1 VPSHAAKPESRAPHL
16 SFRPRELRRRFYSPA
31 FLGMFDRFQ
40 EAVNGAVPA
49 GSVVLDAGC
58 GRGRTFLYR
67 RRLPSVR
74 VVGLDLSPHAR
85 DNPNVDSQVRGT
97 VETLPFPDASFDAVL
112 CTHVAEHLPHP
123 EAAFGE
129 MARVLRPGGRLLLLT
144 PNRRHYVPL
153 VARVLPLRL
162 HVAVSRRRGLNQHDV
177 FPTLYRANTPA
188 DLRRLVR
195 GAGLCLERLQA
206 FETEPEYLAFHPLA
220 YAAGVAY
227 ERVVNRFRALAPLRV
242 NLLLVARKV

>member
-1 VPSHAAKPESRAPHL
+1 MSHL

-40 EAVNGAVPA
+40 EAVNGCVPA

-58 GRGRTFLYR
+58 GRGQTFLYR

-123 EAAFGE
+123 EVAFRE

-153 VARVLPLRL
+153 IARLLPLRL
-162 HVAVSRRRGLNQHDV
+162 HVAVSRRRGLNEHDV
-177 FPTLYRANTPA
+177 FPTRYRANTAA

-195 GAGLCLERLQA
+195 GAGLRLERLEA
-206 FETEPEYLAFHPLA
+206 FETEPEYLAFHPLT
-220 YAAGVAY
+220 YAAGVLF
-227 ERVVNRFRALAPLRV
+227 ERLVNRFRALAPLRV
-242 NLLLVARKV
+242 NLLLVARKAG

>member
-1 VPSHAAKPESRAPHL
+1 MPGL
-16 SFRPRELRRRFYSPA
+16 SFRPRELRRRFYSPG

-40 EAVNGAVPA
+40 AAINVSVPP

-85 DNPNVDSQVRGT
+85 DNPNVDSQVTGT
-97 VETLPFPDASFDAVL
+97 LEALPFPDASFDAVL
-112 CTHVAEHLPHP
+112 CTHVAEHLACP
-123 EAAFGE
+123 EAAFNE

-153 VARVLPLRL
+153 LARLLPMRL
-162 HVAVSRRRGLNQHDV
+162 HAALNRRRGLNERDA
-177 FPTLYRANTPA
+177 FPTLYRANTAA

-195 GAGLCLERLQA
+195 GAGLSLERLEA
-206 FETEPEYLAFHPLA
+206 FETEPEYLAFHPLP
-220 YAAGVAY
+220 YAAGVVY
-227 ERVVNRFRALAPLRV
+227 ERAVNRFRALTALRV
-242 NLLLVARKV
+242 NLLLVARKG

>member
-1 VPSHAAKPESRAPHL
+1 MPGL
-16 SFRPRELRRRFYSPA
+16 SFRPRELRRRFYRPG

-40 EAVNGAVPA
+40 AAINGCVPP

-58 GRGRTFLYR
+58 GKGRTFLYR

-85 DNPNVDSQVRGT
+85 DNPNVDSQVTGT
-97 VETLPFPDASFDAVL
+97 LEALPFPDASFDAVL
-112 CTHVAEHLPHP
+112 CTHVAEHLARP
-123 EAAFGE
+123 EAAFAE

-153 VARVLPLRL
+153 LARFLPLRL
-162 HVAVSRRRGLNQHDV
+162 HAAVSRRRGLGEHDV
-177 FPTLYRANTPA
+177 FPTLYRANTAA
-188 DLRRLVR
+188 DLRRLAS
-195 GAGLCLERLQA
+195 GAGLSLERLEA

-220 YAAGVAY
+220 YAAGVLY
-227 ERVVNRFRALAPLRV
+227 ERLVNRYRALVPLRV
-242 NLLLVARKV
+242 NLLLVARKAG

>member
-1 VPSHAAKPESRAPHL
+1 MHRL
-16 SFRPRELRRRFYSPA
+16 TFRPRELRRLFYPPT

-40 EAVNGAVPA
+40 EVINSYVPA
-49 GSVVLDAGC
+49 GSVLLDAGC

-74 VVGLDLSPHAR
+74 VVGLDISRHAR
-85 DNPNVDSQVRGT
+85 DNPNVDSQVRGNL
-97 VETLPFPDASFDAVL
+97 EALPLADASFDAVL
-112 CTHVAEHLPHP
+112 STHVVEHLAHP
-123 EAAFGE
+123 EAAFAE
-129 MARVLRPGGRLLLLT
+129 MARVLRPGGWLLLLT

-153 VARVLPLRL
+153 LARLLPAGLQ
-162 HVAVSRRRGLNQHDV
+162 VAVNRHRGLGGHDV

-195 GAGLCLERLQA
+195 HAGLCLERLEA

-220 YAAGVAY
+220 YAAGVLY
-227 ERVVNRFRALAPLRV
+227 ERLVNRYRALAPLRV
-242 NLLLVARKV
+242 NLLLVARKPPWGR

>member
-1 VPSHAAKPESRAPHL
+1 MPGL
-16 SFRPRELRRRFYSPA
+16 SFRPRELRRRFYRPG

-40 EAVNGAVPA
+40 AAINVSVPP

-85 DNPNVDSQVRGT
+85 DNPNVDSQVTGT
-97 VETLPFPDASFDAVL
+97 LEALPFPDASFDAVL
-112 CTHVAEHLPHP
+112 CTHVAEHLPRP
-123 EAAFGE
+123 EAAFDE

-144 PNRRHYVPL
+144 PSRRHYVPL
-153 VARVLPLRL
+153 LARLLPLSL
-162 HVAVSRRRGLNQHDV
+162 HAALNRRRGLNESNA
-177 FPTLYRANTPA
+177 FPTLYRANTAA

-195 GAGLCLERLQA
+195 GAGLSLERLES
-206 FETEPEYLAFHPLA
+206 FETEPEYLAFHPLT
-220 YAAGVAY
+220 YAAGIVY
-227 ERVVNRFRALAPLRV
+227 ERAVNCFRALKPFRV
-242 NLLLVARKV
+242 NLLVVARKP